1 METVYEFYVCSRVPY
16 ARTLFSGLVVGVIG
30 LFLLCALFMAFKT
43 RKVQI
48 KGLNDAKYITAIV
61 YLSSL
66 VEVISIIIIV
76 SLRSHVNI
84 FPAALSGF
92 FMIAATFVLILVFLP
107 KVKKNLYFVTF

>member
-16 ARTLFSGLVVGVIG
+16 TRTLFSGLVVGVIG

-61 YLSSL
+61 YIASL

-84 FPAALSGF
+84 FPASLSGV
-92 FMIAATFVLILVFLP
+92 FMIVATFVLIIVFLP
-107 KVKKNLYFVTF
+107 KVR